1 MGKRD
6 NIFTIVQAMEINLKT
21 IKTLVKSRND
31 FAYPLK
37 DSMEQS
43 LKESINQHKIMLE
56 NLEKELEKEK

>member
-31 FAYPLK
+31 FVYPLK

-56 NLEKELEKEK
+56 NLEEELTKEK

>member
-31 FAYPLK
+31 FVYTLK

-56 NLEKELEKEK
+56 NLEEELKKEK

>member
-31 FAYPLK
+31 FVYPLK

-56 NLEKELEKEK
+56 NLEEELKKEK